1 MTLSKAVILLDQ
13 DSYICSVIILE
24 SHMKLLP
31 LIPRLL
37 SICAIAFVSLFA
49 LDSFEHGTL
58 GEQILAFLLHMIPS
72 FVLMIIL
79 AIAWK
84 WELIGGILYILLG
97 IVLSPFI
104 FTHNYRMNHSIWI
117 SLEVIALITFP
128 FILAGSLFV
137 WSHYMKRK
145 ESTYITT

>member
-1 MTLSKAVILLDQ
+1 
-13 DSYICSVIILE
+13 
-24 SHMKLLP
+24 MKLLP
-31 LIPRLL
+31 LLPRIL
-37 SICAIAFVSLFA
+37 SIFAIGFISLFA

-72 FVLMIIL
+72 FVLTIIL

-97 IVLSPFI
+97 ILLSPFI
-104 FTHNYRMNHSIWI
+104 YTHNYRMNHSVWI
-117 SLEVIALITFP
+117 SLEIIALITFP
-128 FILAGSLFV
+128 FVLSGSLFV

-145 ESTYITT
+145 TSTSINP

>member
-1 MTLSKAVILLDQ
+1 
-13 DSYICSVIILE
+13 
-24 SHMKLLP
+24 
-31 LIPRLL
+31 
-37 SICAIAFVSLFA
+37 
-49 LDSFEHGTL
+49 
-58 GEQILAFLLHMIPS
+58 MIPS
-72 FVLMIIL
+72 LVLTIIL

-104 FTHNYRMNHSIWI
+104 YTHNYRMNHSVWI

-128 FILAGSLFV
+128 FVLAGILFV

-145 ESTYITT
+145 ASTSINP

>member
-1 MTLSKAVILLDQ
+1 
-13 DSYICSVIILE
+13 
-24 SHMKLLP
+24 MKLLP

-49 LDSFEHGTL
+49 LDSFEHGTI

-84 WELIGGILYILLG
+84 RELIGGFLYIFLG
-97 IVLSPFI
+97 IALSPYI
-104 FTHNYRMNHSIWI
+104 FMHNYRMNHSIWI
-117 SLEVIALITFP
+117 SVEVIALITFP

-137 WSHYMKRK
+137 WSHFMKRK
-145 ESTYITT
+145 ASTTITP

>member
-1 MTLSKAVILLDQ
+1 
-13 DSYICSVIILE
+13 
-24 SHMKLLP
+24 MKLLP
-31 LIPRLL
+31 LLPRIL
-37 SICAIAFVSLFA
+37 SIFAIGFISLFA

-72 FVLMIIL
+72 LVLTIIL

-104 FTHNYRMNHSIWI
+104 YTHNYRMNHSIWI

-128 FILAGSLFV
+128 FILSGILFV
-137 WSHYMKRK
+137 WSHYQKRK
-145 ESTYITT
+145 VSTSINP

>member
-1 MTLSKAVILLDQ
+1 
-13 DSYICSVIILE
+13 
-24 SHMKLLP
+24 MKLLP
-31 LIPRLL
+31 LLPRIL
-37 SICAIAFVSLFA
+37 SIFAIGFISLFA

-145 ESTYITT
+145 KSTYITT

>member
-1 MTLSKAVILLDQ
+1 
-13 DSYICSVIILE
+13 
-24 SHMKLLP
+24 MKLLP

-49 LDSFEHGTL
+49 LDSFEHGTI

-84 WELIGGILYILLG
+84 WELIGGFLYIFLG
-97 IVLSPFI
+97 IALSPYI
-104 FTHNYRMNHSIWI
+104 FMHNYRMNHSIWI
-117 SLEVIALITFP
+117 SVEVIALITFP

-137 WSHYMKRK
+137 WSHFMKRK
-145 ESTYITT
+145 ASTTITP

>member
-1 MTLSKAVILLDQ
+1 
-13 DSYICSVIILE
+13 
-24 SHMKLLP
+24 MKLLP
-31 LIPRLL
+31 LLPRIL
-37 SICAIAFVSLFA
+37 SIFAIGFISLFA

-72 FVLMIIL
+72 LVLTIIL
-79 AIAWK
+79 ALAWK

-104 FTHNYRMNHSIWI
+104 YTHNYRMNHSIWI

-128 FILAGSLFV
+128 FVLSGSLFV
-137 WSHYMKRK
+137 WSHFKKRK
-145 ESTYITT
+145 SSPSINP

>member
-1 MTLSKAVILLDQ
+1 
-13 DSYICSVIILE
+13 
-24 SHMKLLP
+24 MKLLP
-31 LIPRLL
+31 LLPRIL
-37 SICAIAFVSLFA
+37 SIFAIGFISLFA

-72 FVLMIIL
+72 LVLTIIL

-104 FTHNYRMNHSIWI
+104 YTHNYRMNHSIWI

-128 FILAGSLFV
+128 FVLSGSLFV
-137 WSHYMKRK
+137 WSHFKKRK
-145 ESTYITT
+145 SSPSINP

>member
-1 MTLSKAVILLDQ
+1 
-13 DSYICSVIILE
+13 
-24 SHMKLLP
+24 MKLLP

-49 LDSFEHGTL
+49 LDSFDHGTL

-84 WELIGGILYILLG
+84 WELIGGFLYIFLG
-97 IVLSPFI
+97 IALSPYI
-104 FTHNYRMNHSIWI
+104 FMHNYRMNHSIWI
-117 SLEVIALITFP
+117 SVEVIALITFP

-137 WSHYMKRK
+137 WSHFMKRK
-145 ESTYITT
+145 ASTTITP

>member
-1 MTLSKAVILLDQ
+1 
-13 DSYICSVIILE
+13 
-24 SHMKLLP
+24 MKLLP

-49 LDSFEHGTL
+49 LDSFEHGTI

-72 FVLMIIL
+72 FILMIIL

-84 WELIGGILYILLG
+84 WELIGGFLYIFLG
-97 IVLSPFI
+97 IALSPYI
-104 FTHNYRMNHSIWI
+104 FMHNYRMNHSIWI
-117 SLEVIALITFP
+117 SVEVIALITFP

-137 WSHYMKRK
+137 WSHFMKRK
-145 ESTYITT
+145 ASTTITP

>member
-1 MTLSKAVILLDQ
+1 
-13 DSYICSVIILE
+13 
-24 SHMKLLP
+24 MKLLP

-72 FVLMIIL
+72 LVLMIIL

-104 FTHNYRMNHSIWI
+104 YTHNYRMNHSIWI

-128 FILAGSLFV
+128 FILSGSLFV
-137 WSHYMKRK
+137 WSHFKKRK
-145 ESTYITT
+145 SSPSINP

>member
-1 MTLSKAVILLDQ
+1 
-13 DSYICSVIILE
+13 
-24 SHMKLLP
+24 MKLLP
-31 LIPRLL
+31 LLPRIL
-37 SICAIAFVSLFA
+37 SIFAIGFISLFA

-72 FVLMIIL
+72 FFLTIIL

-104 FTHNYRMNHSIWI
+104 FMHNYRMNHSIWI
-117 SLEVIALITFP
+117 SVEVIVLITFP
-128 FILAGSLFV
+128 FILSGCLFV
-137 WSHYMKRK
+137 WSHFMKRK
-145 ESTYITT
+145 ASTSINP

>member
-1 MTLSKAVILLDQ
+1 MT
-13 DSYICSVIILE
+13 
-24 SHMKLLP
+24 LLP
-31 LIPRLL
+31 LFPRLL
-37 SICAIAFVSLFA
+37 SILAIGFVSLFA

-84 WELIGGILYILLG
+84 WELIGGFLYIFIG
-97 IVLSPFI
+97 IALSPYI
-104 FTHNYRMNHSIWI
+104 FMHNYRMNHSIWI
-117 SLEVIALITFP
+117 SVEVIALITFP

-137 WSHYMKRK
+137 WSHFMKRK
-145 ESTYITT
+145 ASTSINP

>member
-1 MTLSKAVILLDQ
+1 
-13 DSYICSVIILE
+13 
-24 SHMKLLP
+24 MKLLP
-31 LIPRLL
+31 LLPRIL
-37 SICAIAFVSLFA
+37 SILAIGFISLFA

-72 FVLMIIL
+72 FVLTIIL

-104 FTHNYRMNHSIWI
+104 FMHNYRMNHSIWI
-117 SLEVIALITFP
+117 SVEVIVLITFP
-128 FILAGSLFV
+128 FILSGCLLV
-137 WSHYMKRK
+137 WSHFMKRK
-145 ESTYITT
+145 ASTSINP

>member
-1 MTLSKAVILLDQ
+1 
-13 DSYICSVIILE
+13 
-24 SHMKLLP
+24 MKLLP
-31 LIPRLL
+31 LLPRIL
-37 SICAIAFVSLFA
+37 SIFAIGFISLFA

-72 FVLMIIL
+72 FVLTIIL

-104 FTHNYRMNHSIWI
+104 YTHNYRMNHSVWI

-128 FILAGSLFV
+128 FILSGSLFV

-145 ESTYITT
+145 ASTSINP